1 MPVSSLYCVPL
12 RVLAFTMKR
21 VGMKDVYFIARANIA
36 FTAVVNRLPS
46 CFFESSKA
54 QLPAAFLWHSLQ
66 QLQPDVHSCAPL
78 SVQHETVNLPGTG
91 SMALR
96 SGLAKWS
103 TAWKLAAGLTAGS
116 ATYALCEDIRG
127 PSFDPEALER
137 GAKALREINASP
149 YAKKVKSDQCRSVS
163 TRNLLWQMYAGCF
176 AWHHVGSFTFSRLTP
191 RRPVSAARRW
201 WSCLCANAGH

>member
-1 MPVSSLYCVPL
+1 MTL
-12 RVLAFTMKR
+12 T
-21 VGMKDVYFIARANIA
+21 
-36 FTAVVNRLPS
+36 
-46 CFFESSKA
+46 
-54 QLPAAFLWHSLQ
+54 
-66 QLQPDVHSCAPL
+66 
-78 SVQHETVNLPGTG
+78 GTG

-149 YAKKVKSDQCRSVS
+149 YAKKVNSDQCRSVS
-163 TRNLLWQMYAGCF
+163 PELDSAHSCGLLCLE
-176 AWHHVGSFTFSRLTP
+176 SC
-191 RRPVSAARRW
+191 RRFCISWPGAKQPISAALRW
-201 WSCLCANAGH
+201 RNGFVQMQVIDLSREQERSKQAESKKAEAEAQRAAQSYAIVRPPLGMHSSNQQ